1 MSRFIFIAFFF
12 LLSSSIY
19 GQEEEEGI
27 LPAERV
33 AEFEQIALEKAKD
46 LGAYIEIISDRSSA
60 PQDVDN
66 SVELAISL
74 FLDEYQTVQV
84 SSVNRSMVQ
93 SYRIRKYLGRLRL
106 LPYRKVEIEWFDV
119 HQVSDIKLGTDGRY
133 HGVIT
138 VYQRFKGYTGDQIS
152 YEDVT
157 EKNIEIILDKISKN
171 VGGTIVNNWDVFL
184 GDLNVIETKR
194 L

>member
-1 MSRFIFIAFFF
+1 MSRFIFIALLF

-60 PQDVDN
+60 SQDVDN

-84 SSVNRSMVQ
+84 SSVNRSMIQ

-138 VYQRFKGYTGDQIS
+138 VYQRFKGYTGDQIV

-157 EKNIEIILDKISKN
+157 EKNIEVILDKISKN

-184 GDLNVIETKR
+184 GDLNVIETKGQ
-194 L
+194 